1 MSSVQPAYR
10 LALATSVLIPGIH
23 PDDDHLANSL
33 KRLSIEPTAC
43 VWNDPAIDWSR
54 FDAVLMRT
62 TWDYF
67 QHYTAFRQWLDRLPI
82 PTINN
87 KHLLHWNSDKR
98 YLLELE
104 QHGVEVIP
112 TLITTAQALRETLTA
127 ISARDVVVK
136 PTVSGGAWQ
145 TLRGEVGDE
154 AFERSVAQLP
164 QELDYMVQAFVPEI
178 VNNGEWSL
186 LFFDGRYSHAVIKRA
201 ATGDYRV
208 QGQFGGST
216 EAIEPSAAIIASAQR
231 ALTAVAAI
239 GHADHAYVR
248 VDGVLVGGRF
258 LLMELEM
265 IEPSLFLT
273 ERPDAAERFASN
285 LRRRL
290 DALTGSP
297 AVVELATDRAGTLD
311 VHS

>member
-1 MSSVQPAYR
+1 MSSAQPAYR

-43 VWNDPAIDWSR
+43 VWNDPTIDWSR

-62 TWDYF
+62 SWDYF
-67 QHYTAFRQWLDRLPI
+67 QHYTAFRHWLDRLPI

-104 QHGVEVIP
+104 QHGIEIIP
-112 TLITTAQALRETLTA
+112 TRIATAHGLRETLALLST
-127 ISARDVVVK
+127 REVVIK
-136 PTVSGGAWQ
+136 PTVSGGAWH
-145 TLRGEVGDE
+145 TLRGEVGE
-154 AFERSVAQLP
+154 VAFERAVAQLP

-178 VNNGEWSL
+178 VSNGEWSL

-216 EAIEPSAAIIASAQR
+216 EAIEPSAAIIASARR

-248 VDGVLVGGRF
+248 VDGVMVDDRF

-273 ERPDAAERFASN
+273 ERPDAAECFASN

-290 DALTGSP
+290 DALTGS
-297 AVVELATDRAGTLD
+297 AAGVESAIDRVGTLGA
-311 VHS
+311 HA